1 MKRLLILATL
11 LILTACTAATESPT
25 AAATVT
31 PSSTAP
37 IIPNILEDVGVL
49 KGKCHVIFET
59 REAISFRSSL
69 TYLAPNQDVYVILPV
84 KKEIIRFNLNGEVL
98 QTREINT
105 IGDLPLT
112 IAAPDTERI
121 FVGTPHEIVVFGSDD
136 STKVI
141 PPPLSASFTSC
152 STNIMEQTFQASSDG
167 SLLACVVDE
176 TSSTINVV
184 QYLPTGEWRDF
195 YRGSGNSPIGID
207 WLTMIAGWDNHVY
220 MQFLDGSIAK
230 FDEDGLRLDTVKIK
244 REDSKIGAGMLVGV
258 DSDQFMYFYWD
269 PYLSK
274 ANADGELVWIQEL
287 PEYLMFGPSFID
299 EQGNYYYSSEYDE
312 NSSTQLFKCEE

>member
-1 MKRLLILATL
+1 MKRLLIPAVCAAAL
-11 LILTACTAATESPT
+11 LTSVLTLTACAAAIELLTPT
-25 AAATVT
+25 APTT
-31 PSSTAP
+31 SS
-37 IIPNILEDVGVL
+37 ILEDEGVL
-49 KGKCHVIFET
+49 EEKCHVIFET
-59 REAISFRSSL
+59 REAISFRSNL

-105 IGDLPLT
+105 IGGLPLT

-121 FVGTPHEIVVFGSDD
+121 FVRTPHEIVVFGADD
-136 STKVI
+136 STQVI
-141 PPPLSASFTSC
+141 PPPFSASFTSC
-152 STNIMEQTFQASSDG
+152 SVHNMGHTIQALPSG

-195 YRGSGNSPIGID
+195 YYGSGNSPIGID
-207 WLTMIAGWDNHVY
+207 WMTVIAGWDNHVY
-220 MQFLDGSIAK
+220 IQFLDGSITK

-244 REDSKIGAGMLVGV
+244 QEDSEIGTGTLVGV
-258 DSDQFMYFYWD
+258 DSDQFMYFYYA

-274 ANADGELVWIQEL
+274 ANTDGEIVWIQEL

-312 NSSTQLFKCEE
+312 NSTTQLFKCEE